1 MVISLY
7 LFLSHEFNLED
18 AAYKISYEYINTKDM
33 ATTKVA
39 MKCGD
44 NVDNSELVNVE
55 LENISKVT
63 NKEISKTTTSVEVK
77 NMNNTNNVVVEKS
90 PWRLPTEQGII
101 TTWPNA
107 GHVALDITSSRG
119 IYETIYPVADG
130 TVSSIYTD
138 SAGALIVT
146 VHHVVDG
153 INYTSQ
159 YVHLSSYAP
168 GLYVGK
174 FVTTNDPLGQMGSTG
189 RSTGPHLHIS
199 VTDCTFNNSSD
210 PYCSDLNGFFRYMRQ
225 RYYQGFQGLNN
236 LTNVPYR
243 WYSR

>member
-1 MVISLY
+1 M
-7 LFLSHEFNLED
+7 
-18 AAYKISYEYINTKDM
+18 
-33 ATTKVA
+33 
-39 MKCGD
+39 
-44 NVDNSELVNVE
+44 
-55 LENISKVT
+55 
-63 NKEISKTTTSVEVK
+63 
-77 NMNNTNNVVVEKS
+77 
-90 PWRLPTEQGII
+90 
-101 TTWPNA
+101 
-107 GHVALDITSSRG
+107 ALDITSSRG

-138 SAGALIVT
+138 SAGALIAT

-199 VTDCTFNNSSD
+199 VTDCAFNNSSD
-210 PYCSDLNGFFRYMRQ
+210 PYCSNLNGF
-225 RYYQGFQGLNN
+225 LDI
-236 LTNVPYR
+236 
-243 WYSR
+243 WDKDIIKDSKD